1 MKESFYIYI
10 KRIQTGLSQVAYNC
24 NQELKAIIHDS
35 GAILILF
42 LALIIYPI
50 IYSIAYKNEVLKE
63 SEIAVIDLDKSSLS
77 RTYSRMLDAT
87 EQIHVTYKLESLLE
101 AESLFYEG
109 KIKGIILIPND
120 FEKRVLQNKQSQV
133 IVYADASYV
142 LIYKQLYSGAVA
154 ATSTLSAG
162 IEVKQLVANG
172 NTFTQAVEKL
182 SPLDI
187 STYQLYNPAAG
198 YATFMIPA
206 IILIAMQQTLL
217 IGIGLVG
224 GTFKEKN
231 KKISQRGGAFT
242 IIAGKTLTYLIIYVI
257 NSFTAFLLIY
267 SWFDYP
273 DKGGFLQ
280 SFFVLI
286 PYFLSTIF
294 LGFIVSVLFKKRVHS
309 LLFLVFLSPIVLFVS
324 GISWPIEALPKII
337 HVLSYIFPS
346 TLAVPAFLKL
356 KIQGSDFS
364 SFETEWYGLILQMII
379 YFLGAIIIY
388 AYNLKKVNKVI
399 EIQE

>member
-1 MKESFYIYI
+1 MKELLRTYMNKI
-10 KRIQTGLSQVAYNC
+10 RTGLSQIVYNC

-35 GAILILF
+35 GALLILF

-87 EQIHVTYKLESLLE
+87 EQINVAYKVESLQE
-101 AESLFYEG
+101 AQSLFYEG
-109 KIKGIILIPND
+109 KVKGIVLIPRD
-120 FEKRVLQNKQSQV
+120 FEKLVLQNKQSQV

-142 LIYKQLYSGAVA
+142 LIYKQIYSGAVA
-154 ATSTLSAG
+154 ATSTLSGG
-162 IEVKQLVANG
+162 IEVKRLVANG
-172 NTFTQAVEKL
+172 NTYTQALEKQ

-198 YATFMIPA
+198 YGSFIIPA

-224 GTFKEKN
+224 ATFREKN

-242 IIAGKTLTYLIIYVI
+242 IIAGKTLTYLSIYVI
-257 NSFTAFLLIY
+257 NSFTAFLIIF
-267 SWFDYP
+267 SWFNYP

-294 LGFIVSVLFKKRVHS
+294 LGLIVGVLFKKRVHS
-309 LLFLVFLSPIVLFVS
+309 LLFLVFLSPIVLFLS
-324 GISWPIEALPKII
+324 GISWPVEAMPKII
-337 HVLSYIFPS
+337 HIMSYVFPCI
-346 TLAVPAFLKL
+346 LAVPAYIKL
-356 KIQGSDFS
+356 RIQGTGFA
-364 SFETEWYGLILQMII
+364 SFETEWYGLVIQMII
-379 YFLGAIIIY
+379 YFIGALVIY
-388 AYNLKKVNKVI
+388 KYALKKANKKI
-399 EIQE
+399 ATQE